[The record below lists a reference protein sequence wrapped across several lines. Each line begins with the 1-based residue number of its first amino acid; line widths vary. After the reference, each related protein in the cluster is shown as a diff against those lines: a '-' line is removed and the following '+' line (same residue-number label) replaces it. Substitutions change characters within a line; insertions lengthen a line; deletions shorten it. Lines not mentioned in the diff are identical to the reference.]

1 MIKILQIVPTLGYG
15 GVAQF
20 LLNYYKQMDKNEIR
34 FDFITHGSVEAF
46 HQELIDG
53 GPQIFYFKSIG
64 KEGLKYYLKQLKDV
78 FENNTYDIVHTH
90 DGHLV
95 GLTAFFC
102 RRYFKGKIIC
112 HAHTTLCVN
121 PKHRYFMP
129 VFRWLARHNSD
140 KLLGC
145 GVLACRYIF
154 GKGSQFKVIHNA
166 VDVDRFQQV
175 HKEDALA
182 LREQLGIPKNAFII
196 GHVGLFSPQKNH
208 FYLIRIFEK
217 IYHLHKNAH
226 LVLVGGGELQEDVKQ
241 ECKKMGIEKRIHF
254 VGKQSNIPLYMYI
267 FNVFALPSR
276 WEGLPVV
283 GVEAQAAGLHC
294 VMAEAIDHD
303 VDAGVGMVDF
313 LPITDEAL
321 DKWQTTLMKG
331 YASPCRKDIEIA
343 MKATGYEIKG
353 SVDALVN
360 VYKDIVK

>member
-53 GPQIFYFKSIG
+53 GSQIFYFKSIG

-196 GHVGLFSPQKNH
+196 GHVGLFSPPKNH
-208 FYLIRIFEK
+208 FFLIRIFEN
-217 IYHLHKNAH
+217 LNSA
-226 LVLVGGGELQEDVKQ
+226 
-241 ECKKMGIEKRIHF
+241 
-254 VGKQSNIPLYMYI
+254 
-267 FNVFALPSR
+267 
-276 WEGLPVV
+276 
-283 GVEAQAAGLHC
+283 
-294 VMAEAIDHD
+294 
-303 VDAGVGMVDF
+303 
-313 LPITDEAL
+313 
-321 DKWQTTLMKG
+321 TL
-331 YASPCRKDIEIA
+331 
-343 MKATGYEIKG
+343 
-353 SVDALVN
+353 L
-360 VYKDIVK
+360 